1 VQVDD
6 EKRPDDA
13 VPEHVREPARLKDP
27 NVSRK
32 LRIQA
37 AKVGARTAREPNGTE
52 SAKRRR

>member
-37 AKVGARTAREPNGTE
+37 AKVGAHRAR
-52 SAKRRR
+52 A